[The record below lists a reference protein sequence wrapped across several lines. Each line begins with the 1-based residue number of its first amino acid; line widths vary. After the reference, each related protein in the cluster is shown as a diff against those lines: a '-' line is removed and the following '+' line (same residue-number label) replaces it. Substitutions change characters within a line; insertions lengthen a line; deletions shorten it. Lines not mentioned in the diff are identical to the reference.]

1 MQIDRHSL
9 RFGALQ
15 NRPEELVVET
25 PALAWPK
32 VNSRKKTANVDGAY
46 TSSNTR
52 GVPPARRHVDVVDA
66 ARTSSRR

>member
-1 MQIDRHSL
+1 MDEADADRSALPTL
-9 RFGALQ
+9 RRA
-15 NRPEELVVET
+15 P